1 MIDNRLY
8 KKKITSYCNEK
19 GWSLCELSL
28 QANISMATIYSW
40 FKNEKSPSL
49 KNIQKICIALNITL
63 CDFFS

>member
-28 QANISMATIYSW
+28 QANISTATIYSW

-49 KNIQKICIALNITL
+49 KNIFKR
-63 CDFFS
+63 FV